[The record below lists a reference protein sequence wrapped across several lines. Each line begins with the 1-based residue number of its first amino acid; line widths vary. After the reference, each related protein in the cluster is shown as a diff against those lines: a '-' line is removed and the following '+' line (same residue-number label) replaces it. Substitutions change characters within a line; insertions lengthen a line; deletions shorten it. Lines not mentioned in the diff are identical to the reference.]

1 MMRIVEAL
9 ASFCAVAIALF
20 LVSVT
25 VVEITRNNQEASMTS
40 EQDFTVRAYDL
51 GNKPI
56 EASGKHRVRL
66 YSGGRVIKDML
77 TDITPVISP
86 EGFVFVNG
94 IRVSG
99 TVIVEEVNQ

>member
-1 MMRIVEAL
+1 MRWIVIRETLFWLVVL
-9 ASFCAVAIALF
+9 AAAAKFAWNCYERQPMA
-20 LVSVT
+20 
-25 VVEITRNNQEASMTS
+25 S